1 MEPPP
6 ADVSS
11 QVPGAAKDLK
21 GASTGEPGSG
31 TPEAVDGLLSN
42 AEIKA
47 TEGVGGLL
55 CNSEIKAAEGV
66 GGLSGNSEIKA
77 ADPEGVG
84 GVANGAEVAL
94 VKPSGIKGAVGAAL
108 DKGLIQDI
116 LLRRP
121 DSFQLQET
129 GCYSSTPYGLNP
141 QPRTI
146 PYICLFKSFPD
157 DAPATCCRRLL

>member
-11 QVPGAAKDLK
+11 QVPGAAKDLSPK

-31 TPEAVDGLLSN
+31 TPDPQKAAGGVDGLLGNS
-42 AEIKA
+42 EIKA

-55 CNSEIKAAEGV
+55 
-66 GGLSGNSEIKA
+66 GNSEIKDA
-77 ADPEGVG
+77 EGAG
-84 GVANGAEVAL
+84 GPANVPQVAL
-94 VKPSGIKGAVGAAL
+94 VKPSGIKGAAGAAL
-108 DKGLIQDI
+108 DQGLIQDI

-129 GCYSSTPYGLNP
+129 DC
-141 QPRTI
+141 
-146 PYICLFKSFPD
+146 
-157 DAPATCCRRLL
+157 

>member
-1 MEPPP
+1 MEPLP

-31 TPEAVDGLLSN
+31 TPDPHKAVDGLLGN

-47 TEGVGGLL
+47 TEGAGGLL
-55 CNSEIKAAEGV
+55 GNSEIKSAEGA

-77 ADPEGVG
+77 ADLEGAG
-84 GVANGAEVAL
+84 GAANMEVAL
-94 VKPSGIKGAVGAAL
+94 VKPSGIKGAVGTAL

-129 GCYSSTPYGLNP
+129 GC
-141 QPRTI
+141 
-146 PYICLFKSFPD
+146 
-157 DAPATCCRRLL
+157 